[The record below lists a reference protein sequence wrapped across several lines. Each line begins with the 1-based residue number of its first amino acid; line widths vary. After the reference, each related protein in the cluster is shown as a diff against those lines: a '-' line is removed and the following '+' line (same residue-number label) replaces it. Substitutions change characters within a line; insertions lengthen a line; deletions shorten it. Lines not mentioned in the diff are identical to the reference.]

1 MSTQTKTIR
10 IPGTD
15 AEIKADFAQASSP
28 IMVRFAPDMDWE
40 STPFQAADAGHSP
53 RAAVRMVKNWTR

>member
-1 MSTQTKTIR
+1 MNTTRR

-28 IMVRFAPDMDWE
+28 IMVRFDRDDDWR
-40 STPFQAADAGHSP
+40 STPFQVADAKHNP
-53 RAAVRMVKNWTR
+53 AEAVRLVKNWTR